1 MPLPSVARSHG
12 TKKVVIIRNE
22 GTDDE
27 ERAEVEA
34 MIQASAGYFD
44 VKTPIYEGDVV
55 EVPDPRGGID
65 RRLAQQVD
73 VNDYGSRSLQHI
85 KVTWGKAPAPRA
97 APVRRL
103 SIERMHQDVIA
114 ASGDLFADGHYY
126 LAVAEAFKS
135 VEVRVRVLAESE
147 KSGAQ
152 LMGEAFGGK
161 DPRINVATFEGRSGQ
176 DEQEGFQALFR
187 GSMMAV
193 RNPKA
198 HELIVDEDPVEALE
212 YLGFASLL
220 HRRLDR
226 VDA

>member
-1 MPLPSVARSHG
+1 MPLPSMARRHG

-27 ERAEVEA
+27 ERVEVEA

-44 VKTPIYEGDVV
+44 IKTPVYEGDIV
-55 EVPDPRGGID
+55 EVPDPRGGTD
-65 RRLAQQVD
+65 RRLAQRVD
-73 VNDYGSRSLQHI
+73 VNDYGSRAVQHT
-85 KVTWGKAPAPRA
+85 KVTWGKAPAPRV

-103 SIERMHQDVIA
+103 SIDRMHQEVVTS
-114 ASGDLFADGHYY
+114 SGNLFADGHYY
-126 LAVAEAFKS
+126 SAVAEAFKS
-135 VEVRVRVLAESE
+135 VEVRVRALVESE

-161 DPRINVATFEGRSGQ
+161 EPRINVATFEGRTGQ

-226 VDA
+226 VDS